1 MLFKSRKHKG
11 DCKKRGTEVQCKA
24 ICMFMLV
31 RSVLELHPTAIAGL
45 SFLSSTYRCVE
56 DIRMVQ
62 RDKMNSL

>member
-1 MLFKSRKHKG
+1 MIVRNEALKSSAKPFACLCLLG
-11 DCKKRGTEVQCKA
+11 
-24 ICMFMLV
+24 
-31 RSVLELHPTAIAGL
+31 VLELHPTAIAGL